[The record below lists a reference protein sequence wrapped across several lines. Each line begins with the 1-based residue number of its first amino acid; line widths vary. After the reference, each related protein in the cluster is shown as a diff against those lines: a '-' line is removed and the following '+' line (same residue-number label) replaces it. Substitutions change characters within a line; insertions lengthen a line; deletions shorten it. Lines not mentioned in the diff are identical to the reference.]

1 MNSKFK
7 TLSASL
13 LLAGTLGLA
22 NQAHALN
29 IDTFD
34 TTTQFL
40 ASPVAV
46 AGSQVAA
53 PEAIGGFRKLDIQS
67 TNGFTTIAANTSP
80 NFGSLTVS
88 NNTNVISTTSVLWN
102 ANNGSF
108 GGLGGVDLTDGGAST
123 ALLLGISSIDV
134 GLVTIKFDIK
144 DTLAQGGD
152 IATLTL
158 SGLNVGLQTFLFSS
172 FTNYAA
178 VDFTKIQRIQMTIF
192 AGISSDLALDLV
204 ETNRELPEPSSLVLM
219 GLGLAGLSCFRK
231 RKNA

>member
-1 MNSKFK
+1 MNRKFK

-29 IDTFD
+29 IDSFD

-46 AGSQVAA
+46 AGSQLAA

-67 TNGFTTIAANTSP
+67 TTGFTTIAANTGP
-80 NFGSLTVS
+80 NFGALTVS

-102 ANNGSF
+102 HNNGTN
-108 GGLGGVDLTDGGAST
+108 GGLNGVDLTDGGAST

-134 GLVTIKFDIK
+134 GLVSIKFDIK
-144 DTLAQGGD
+144 DTGSD
-152 IATLTL
+152 IASLTL

-172 FTNYAA
+172 FSNYAA
-178 VDFTKIQRIQMTIF
+178 VDFTQIQRIQMTII